1 MGQMAPGIGGWD
13 GSRLT
18 SQRGGGVMM
27 NEASREMSDGS
38 PDRRMSAA
46 SGTPGNEERRQ
57 FVGSYDKLSPAAREL
72 ALAIDNYKIA
82 NHRRFIDHE
91 EMLQVILSLG
101 YHK

>member
-1 MGQMAPGIGGWD
+1 MHEERVA
-13 GSRLT
+13 
-18 SQRGGGVMM
+18 M
-27 NEASREMSDGS
+27 NEASRETLDGLT
-38 PDRRMSAA
+38 DRRNAA
-46 SGTPGNEERRQ
+46 ANNSPANEERRQ
-57 FVGSYDKLSPAAREL
+57 FGGSYDKLSPAAREL